1 MPMEAFGLTHAGA
14 VRPNNEDALA
24 IELDLAVGLVADGMG
39 GENCG
44 EVASAIT
51 VEAVVAYL
59 RRPAEEALGPG
70 ELLKEA
76 VRAANR
82 EVWQAAQ
89 VREDCSGM
97 GSTIVLAHW
106 RGPSL
111 WIVNVGDSRAYL
123 WREGTLR
130 QLSYDQT
137 VANDLRTNLG
147 LTEEQIR
154 QYPQRN
160 VLTMAVGSA
169 PDVLIR
175 AHREELAPGDLILL
189 CSDGLWRPAGD
200 GAMAAVLAAGGPLP
214 AQVAR
219 LVDCANDAG
228 GPDNITTVLL
238 RYQED

>member
-1 MPMEAFGLTHAGA
+1 MPLEACGVTHPGA

-24 IELDLAVGLVADGMG
+24 LELDLATCLVADGMG

-44 EVASAIT
+44 EVASALT
-51 VEAVVAYL
+51 VETVVAYL
-59 RRPAEEALGPG
+59 RRPAEPELGPE

-89 VREDCSGM
+89 AREDCSGM

-106 RGPSL
+106 RGSSL

-123 WREGTLR
+123 WRGRELR

-137 VANDLRTNLG
+137 VSNDLRTNLG
-147 LTEEQIR
+147 LTAEQIR
-154 QYPQRN
+154 QYPQHQA
-160 VLTMAVGSA
+160 LTMAVGSG

-189 CSDGLWRPAGD
+189 CSDGLWGPSGD
-200 GAMAAVLAAGGPLP
+200 DALAAVLDAGGLLP
-214 AQVAR
+214 ALAAR
-219 LVDCANDAG
+219 LVDGANQAG
-228 GPDNITTVLL
+228 GPDNITAVLL
-238 RYQED
+238 RYQEG